1 MTGPHLVTGPIVP
14 ATLDGWSLLHQAFRV
29 RWPALRA
36 LSSSVRSSLAS
47 EVARALEV
55 PATDGLTGFV
65 QLLGHKGDLL
75 LIHARRDFDALSQA
89 QLHVA
94 TSSLFEYLEP
104 TFSYVSIVELGM
116 YEMTAKLHGELAG
129 RGLEAG
135 TDAFAQALAEAMAD
149 QAKRVSS
156 RLFLELPR
164 RRHVCFY
171 PMNKRRGEVKN
182 WYSAPFEERAGMMR
196 EHGHIGRKY
205 AGKVTQ
211 IISGSIGFDDWE
223 WGVDLFADDPA
234 IFKQLIY
241 EMRFDRASADY
252 AEFGDFA
259 VGVQFDRAE
268 LSVLLEGRTPALI
281 AAPDAT
287 AQR

>member
-1 MTGPHLVTGPIVP
+1 MSTGPIVP
-14 ATLDGWSLLHQAFRV
+14 ATLDGWSLLHQAFRL

-36 LSSSVRSSLAS
+36 LSPAAKASLAA
-47 EVARALEV
+47 ETARALEV
-55 PATDGLTGFV
+55 PAADGVTGFV

-94 TSSLFEYLEP
+94 SSSLFEYLEP

-116 YEMTAKLHGELAG
+116 YDMTGKLYGELAG

-135 TDAFAQALAEAMAD
+135 TDAFEQAFAEEMAAQAR
-149 QAKRVSS
+149 RVGS
-156 RLFLELPR
+156 RLFLDLPQ

-171 PMNKRRGEVKN
+171 PMDKRRGEAKN
-182 WYSAPFEERAGMMR
+182 WYSAPFDDRAAMMR
-196 EHGHIGRKY
+196 EHGHFGRKY

-234 IFKQLIY
+234 VFKQLIY

-259 VGVQFDRAE
+259 VGLQFSPSE
-268 LSVLLEGRTPALI
+268 VTNWIEGKSPAL
-281 AAPDAT
+281 T
-287 AQR
+287 T

>member
-1 MTGPHLVTGPIVP
+1 MTTPASDRAGPIVP
-14 ATLDGWSLLHQAFRV
+14 ATLDGWSLLHQAFRL

-36 LSSSVRSSLAS
+36 LSSSARVSLAS
-47 EVARALEV
+47 EAARALEV
-55 PATDGLTGFV
+55 PATDGQTAFV

-94 TSSLFEYLEP
+94 ASSLFEYLEP
-104 TFSYVSIVELGM
+104 TLSYVSIVELGM
-116 YEMTAKLHGELAG
+116 YDMTGKLYGELAG
-129 RGLEAG
+129 RGLEPG
-135 TDAFAQALAEAMAD
+135 SDAFDKAFAEEMAS
-149 QAKRVSS
+149 QSNRVGS
-156 RLFLELPR
+156 RLFLDLPQ

-171 PMNKRRGEVKN
+171 PMNKRRGEDKN
-182 WYSAPFEERAGMMR
+182 WYSAPFWDRAAMMR

-205 AGKVTQ
+205 AGRVTQ

-234 IFKQLIY
+234 VFKQLIY

-259 VGVQFDRAE
+259 VGLQFSRGE
-268 LSVLLEGRTPALI
+268 LSTLLEGRTPALQP
-281 AAPDAT
+281 A
-287 AQR
+287 

>member
-1 MTGPHLVTGPIVP
+1 VTGPASDRPGPIVP
-14 ATLDGWSLLHQAFRV
+14 ATLDGWSLLHQAFRL

-36 LSSSVRSSLAS
+36 LSPAARTSLAS
-47 EVARALEV
+47 GLARSLELSAGDG
-55 PATDGLTGFV
+55 ATAFV

-94 TSSLFEYLEP
+94 SSSLFEYLEP

-116 YEMTAKLHGELAG
+116 YDMTGKLYGELAG

-135 TDAFAQALAEAMAD
+135 TDAFEQAFAEEMAAQAR
-149 QAKRVSS
+149 RVGS
-156 RLFLELPR
+156 RLFLDLPQ

-171 PMNKRRGEVKN
+171 PMDKRRGEAKN
-182 WYSAPFEERAGMMR
+182 WYSAPFDDRAAMMR

-234 IFKQLIY
+234 VFKQLIY

-259 VGVQFDRAE
+259 VGLQFSRAE
-268 LSVLLEGRTPALI
+268 LGTLLDGRTPALQP
-281 AAPDAT
+281 A
-287 AQR
+287 

>member
-1 MTGPHLVTGPIVP
+1 MTTPPADRTGPIVP
-14 ATLDGWSLLHQAFRV
+14 ATLDGWSLLHQAFRL
-29 RWPALRA
+29 RWPALQK
-36 LSSSVRSSLAS
+36 LSPA
-47 EVARALEV
+47 ARAELAAGAA
-55 PATDGLTGFV
+55 PAFAPPASGGGSALI

-75 LIHARRDFDALSQA
+75 IVHARADFDALAQA
-89 QLHVA
+89 QLDLA
-94 TSSLFEYLEP
+94 RAPLFEYLEP
-104 TFSYVSIVELGM
+104 TLSYVSIVELGM

-135 TDAFAQALAEAMAD
+135 TDAFDAAFAGEMAA
-149 QAKRVSS
+149 QAKRVGS

-171 PMNKRRGEVKN
+171 PMNKKRGEAKN
-182 WYSAPFEERAGMMR
+182 WYSAPFEDRAAMMR

-205 AGKVTQ
+205 AGRVTQ

-234 IFKQLIY
+234 VFKQLIY

-252 AEFGDFA
+252 AEFGPFA
-259 VGVQFDRAE
+259 VGLQFAPTE
-268 LSVLLEGRTPALI
+268 LATLLEGRTPALVV
-281 AAPDAT
+281 A
-287 AQR
+287 

>member
-1 MTGPHLVTGPIVP
+1 MTAPASDRTGPIVP
-14 ATLDGWSLLHQAFRV
+14 ATLDGWSLLHQAFRL
-29 RWPALRA
+29 RWASLRA
-36 LSSSVRSSLAS
+36 LSPSARISLAS
-47 EVARALEV
+47 DMARSLEL
-55 PATDGLTGFV
+55 PAEDGLTGFV

-89 QLHVA
+89 QLHVS
-94 TSSLFEYLEP
+94 TSPLFEYLEP

-116 YEMTAKLHGELAG
+116 YDMTGKLHGELVG
-129 RGLEAG
+129 RGLETG
-135 TDAFAQALAEAMAD
+135 TEAFEQAFATEMAS
-149 QAKRVSS
+149 QAKRVGS
-156 RLFLELPR
+156 RLFLQLPQ

-171 PMNKRRGEVKN
+171 PMNKRRGEIKN
-182 WYSAPFEERAGMMR
+182 WYSAPFDDRAAMMR

-234 IFKQLIY
+234 VFKQLIY

-259 VGVQFDRAE
+259 VGLQFDRGE
-268 LSVLLEGRTPALI
+268 LSALLDGRTPALTVS
-281 AAPDAT
+281 P
-287 AQR
+287 

>member
-1 MTGPHLVTGPIVP
+1 MTGPVSDRPGPIVP
-14 ATLDGWSLLHQAFRV
+14 ATLDGWSLLHQAFRL

-36 LSSSVRSSLAS
+36 LSPAARTSLAS
-47 EVARALEV
+47 GLARSLELSAGDG
-55 PATDGLTGFV
+55 ATAFV

-75 LIHARRDFDALSQA
+75 LIHARRDFDTLSQA

-94 TSSLFEYLEP
+94 SSSLFEYLEP

-116 YEMTAKLHGELAG
+116 YDMTGKLYGELAG

-135 TDAFAQALAEAMAD
+135 TEGFEQAFAEEMAAQAR
-149 QAKRVSS
+149 RVGS
-156 RLFLELPR
+156 RLFLELPQ

-171 PMNKRRGEVKN
+171 PMDKRRGEAKN
-182 WYSAPFEERAGMMR
+182 WYSAPFDDRAAMMR

-234 IFKQLIY
+234 VFKQLIY

-259 VGVQFDRAE
+259 VGLQFSPAE
-268 LSVLLEGRTPALI
+268 LTTLLDGRAPALQP
-281 AAPDAT
+281 A
-287 AQR
+287 

>member
-1 MTGPHLVTGPIVP
+1 MNGPIVP
-14 ATLDGWSLLHQAFRV
+14 ATLDGWSLLHQAFRL
-29 RWPALRA
+29 RWAALKA
-36 LSSSVRSSLAS
+36 LSPSARVSLAS
-47 EVARALEV
+47 EAARALEL
-55 PATDGLTGFV
+55 PADQGQTVFV

-89 QLHVA
+89 QLLVS
-94 TSSLFEYLEP
+94 TSGLAEYLEP

-116 YEMTAKLHGELAG
+116 YEMTGKLYGELTA
-129 RGLEAG
+129 RGLEP
-135 TDAFAQALAEAMAD
+135 DSEAFD
-149 QAKRVSS
+149 QAFNAEMATQARRVGS

-171 PMNKRRGEVKN
+171 PMNKRRGEAKN
-182 WYSAPFEERAGMMR
+182 WYSAPFDDRAGMMR
-196 EHGHIGRKY
+196 EHGQIGRRY
-205 AGKVTQ
+205 SGKVTQ

-234 IFKQLIY
+234 VFKQLIY

-259 VGVQFDRAE
+259 VGLQFDRGA
-268 LSVLLEGRTPALI
+268 LSALLDGRTPALQP
-281 AAPDAT
+281 A
-287 AQR
+287 

>member
-1 MTGPHLVTGPIVP
+1 MTSGPIVP
-14 ATLDGWSLLHQAFRV
+14 ATLDGWSLLHQAFRL

-36 LSSSVRSSLAS
+36 LSPSARVSLAS
-47 EVARALEV
+47 EAGRALEL
-55 PATDGLTGFV
+55 PAGDGATAFV

-75 LIHARRDFDALSQA
+75 LIHARRDFDALAQA

-94 TSSLFEYLEP
+94 SSPLFEYLEP

-116 YEMTAKLHGELAG
+116 YDMTGKLYGELAG

-135 TDAFAQALAEAMAD
+135 TDAFEQAFAEEMAAQAR
-149 QAKRVSS
+149 RVGS
-156 RLFLELPR
+156 RLFLELPQ

-171 PMNKRRGEVKN
+171 PMNKRRGELQN
-182 WYSAPFEERAGMMR
+182 WYSESFERRAAMMR
-196 EHGHIGRKY
+196 EHGMIGRGY
-205 AGKVTQ
+205 AGRVTQ

-234 IFKQLIY
+234 VFKQLIY

-252 AEFGDFA
+252 AEFGPFA
-259 VGVQFDRAE
+259 VGLQFAPSE
-268 LSVLLEGRTPALI
+268 LGTLLEGRTPAL
-281 AAPDAT
+281 AGA
-287 AQR
+287 

>member
-1 MTGPHLVTGPIVP
+1 VTGPIVP
-14 ATLDGWSLLHQAFRV
+14 ATLDGWSLLHQAFRL

-36 LSSSVRSSLAS
+36 LSSSARVSLAS
-47 EVARALEV
+47 EAARALEV
-55 PATDGLTGFV
+55 PAADGLTAFV

-75 LIHARRDFDALSQA
+75 LIHARRDFDALAQA

-135 TDAFAQALAEAMAD
+135 SEAFAQAFDEEMMA
-149 QAKRVSS
+149 QAKRVGS
-156 RLFLELPR
+156 RLFLELPQ

-182 WYSAPFEERAGMMR
+182 WYSAPFDERAAMMR
-196 EHGHIGRKY
+196 EHGQIGRKY

-234 IFKQLIY
+234 VFKQLIY

-259 VGVQFDRAE
+259 VGLQFARAE
-268 LSVLLEGRTPALI
+268 LSTLLEGRTPGLG
-281 AAPDAT
+281 AA
-287 AQR
+287 

>member
-1 MTGPHLVTGPIVP
+1 MTEPIVP
-14 ATLDGWSLLHQAFRV
+14 ATLDGWSLLHQAFRL

-36 LSSSVRSSLAS
+36 LSPSARTSLAS
-47 EVARALEV
+47 GLARSLELSAGDG
-55 PATDGLTGFV
+55 ATAFV

-94 TSSLFEYLEP
+94 SSSLFEYLEP

-116 YEMTAKLHGELAG
+116 YDMTGKLYGELAG

-135 TDAFAQALAEAMAD
+135 TDAFEQAFAEEMAAQAR
-149 QAKRVSS
+149 RVGS
-156 RLFLELPR
+156 RLFLDLPQ

-171 PMNKRRGEVKN
+171 PMDKRRGEAKN
-182 WYSAPFEERAGMMR
+182 WYSAPFDDRAAMMR

-211 IISGSIGFDDWE
+211 IISGSIGLDDWE
-223 WGVDLFADDPA
+223 WGVDLFADDPLV
-234 IFKQLIY
+234 FKKLIY
-241 EMRFDRASADY
+241 EMRFDHVSAVY
-252 AEFGDFA
+252 ALFGSFF
-259 VGVQFDRAE
+259 VGRRLDAE
-268 LSVLLEGRTPALI
+268 GIRKLLTV
-281 AAPDAT
+281 
-287 AQR
+287 

>member
-1 MTGPHLVTGPIVP
+1 VTVPASDRTGPIVP
-14 ATLDGWSLLHQAFRV
+14 ATLDGWSLLHQAFRL
-29 RWPALRA
+29 RWPALRS
-36 LSSSVRSSLAS
+36 LSASARIGLAS
-47 EVARALEV
+47 EAARALDV
-55 PATDGLTGFV
+55 PAEDGLTAFV

-89 QLHVA
+89 QLHV
-94 TSSLFEYLEP
+94 SSSALFEYLEP

-116 YEMTAKLHGELAG
+116 YEMTAKLHGELAA
-129 RGLEAG
+129 RGLDAG
-135 TDAFAQALAEAMAD
+135 SDAFEQAFAAEMAT
-149 QAKRVSS
+149 QAKRVGG

-164 RRHVCFY
+164 RRQVCFY
-171 PMNKRRGEVKN
+171 PMNKRRGEAKN
-182 WYSAPFEERAGMMR
+182 WYSAPFDDRAAMMR
-196 EHGHIGRKY
+196 EHGQIGRKY

-234 IFKQLIY
+234 VFKQLIY

-259 VGVQFDRAE
+259 VGLQFDRGE
-268 LSVLLEGRTPALI
+268 LSVLLDGRTPAL
-281 AAPDAT
+281 APA
-287 AQR
+287 